1 MVRMRTSAVEKC
13 SERIVAIAESRR
25 DQDYFDDYRCV
36 VGFLAPAA
44 AVASPKWVL
53 HSSAKD

>member
-1 MVRMRTSAVEKC
+1 MRTSAVEKC